1 MLLNIHNYK
10 SFFRIFV
17 IFNNPIQFLF
27 SLVFNKVP
35 QQITLRTPIG
45 KIEVNV
51 RNFESLKTI
60 FSIFCREDYFIKQ
73 DCKNTFMDVG
83 SNCGYSSL
91 YFLTRNKDNNVIC
104 YEPDRKNLD
113 FLKSNLKAFKNRSS
127 IRNVGIAVESGYS
140 EFYLTA
146 DGKYNSLLEMKDY
159 DEKVTIELVNFN
171 DEIDKCSDNNSLIIK
186 IDVEGIE
193 KDLIKEINFENKKN
207 VSQLIIESN
216 DCSRHISRKH
226 KRILVNGYVEHIIF
240 Q

>member
-10 SFFRIFV
+10 SFLRIFV
-17 IFNNPIQFLF
+17 IFNDPIKFLF
-27 SLVFNKVP
+27 SLIFNKVP

-45 KIEVNV
+45 KIGVNV
-51 RNFESLKTI
+51 RNYESLKTI
-60 FSIFCREDYFIKQ
+60 FSIFCREDYFIKK
-73 DCKNTFMDVG
+73 DYKNTFMDIG

-127 IRNVGIAVESGYS
+127 IRNVGVAAESGFS
-140 EFYLTA
+140 EFYLTS
-146 DGKYNSLLEMKDY
+146 DGKYNSLLKMKDY

-193 KDLIKEINFENKKN
+193 QDLIKEINFENKKN

>member
-1 MLLNIHNYK
+1 
-10 SFFRIFV
+10 
-17 IFNNPIQFLF
+17 
-27 SLVFNKVP
+27 
-35 QQITLRTPIG
+35 
-45 KIEVNV
+45 
-51 RNFESLKTI
+51 
-60 FSIFCREDYFIKQ
+60 
-73 DCKNTFMDVG
+73 MDVG

-113 FLKSNLKAFKNRSS
+113 FLRTNLKAFKNRSS
-127 IRNVGIAVESGYS
+127 IRNVGIAVESGYA
-140 EFYLTA
+140 EFYLTS

-171 DEIDKCSDNNSLIIK
+171 DEIDKCSDRNSLIIK

-193 KDLIKEINFENKKN
+193 KNLIKEIDFENKEN
-207 VSQLIIESN
+207 VSKLIIESN
-216 DCSRHISRKH
+216 DCSRFISRKH